1 MLRRIADGAVL
12 MAASCT
18 PGRLAGVDPSTN
30 FLDFAQRRLGTRAEL
45 RRGDG
50 QDLPFTASE
59 FDRVVSGLMLNF
71 VSDQPRVAAE
81 LARVTRS
88 GGEMA
93 LYVWDYAGKMELMR
107 YLWDAA
113 AALDPVLASWT

>member
-1 MLRRIADGAVL
+1 
-12 MAASCT
+12 
-18 PGRLAGVDPSTN
+18 
-30 FLDFAQRRLGTRAEL
+30 
-45 RRGDG
+45 
-50 QDLPFTASE
+50 
-59 FDRVVSGLMLNF
+59 MLNF